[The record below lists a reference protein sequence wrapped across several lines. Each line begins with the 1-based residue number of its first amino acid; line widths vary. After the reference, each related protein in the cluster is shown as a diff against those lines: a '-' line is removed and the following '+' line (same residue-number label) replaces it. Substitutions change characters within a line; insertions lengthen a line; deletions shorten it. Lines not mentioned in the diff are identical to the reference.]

1 MIWIILFVVSIAIL
15 AIWRYFT
22 NITEHEYICV
32 NCGTIKKTFDYT
44 VNNKETC
51 AGCSHSQLVPTTTP
65 RGREL
70 KELYH
75 GSTSAE
81 ERLRTSHEAATK
93 LVERLEGAVP
103 PSGIAEELE
112 KLAKLVQD
120 GALTPD
126 EWQRAK
132 ESILGQPKDKQADA
146 IERVA
151 KLYRVYKSGALS
163 QSEFNMTKWDI
174 LSRIGVT

>member
-1 MIWIILFVVSIAIL
+1 M
-15 AIWRYFT
+15 
-22 NITEHEYICV
+22 
-32 NCGTIKKTFDYT
+32 KKTFDPPGK
-44 VNNKETC
+44 NKETC

-174 LSRIGVT
+174 LSRIGRT